1 MALFET
7 AQTNFR
13 RRLTRAIALPL
24 ILMLALCGI
33 LLLQLTHLLSVTR
46 WVDHTNQVI
55 AQANY
60 TQRLLLDME
69 TGIRGYIVTGN
80 PDFLAPYRQSSLLI
94 DPAFNDLGSLI
105 SDNPRQIQRLKELR
119 AIYEQWNRSAPS
131 QIARQQRNGDYQFS
145 VFNTRKQ
152 LMDAMRGQIASFIR
166 TEEVLRDARTD
177 TAQKTTYLTIGSTLG
192 LTVGLGSL
200 LALFTSRQLMA
211 VSKTYKH
218 ALAIAQEQTNAL
230 RRSAQRLEALHK
242 IDRAILAA
250 HSRAELVRAA
260 LSRMRRLVPCQQA
273 FVVLFNF
280 ETGIAQVIAGSVNGD
295 LWFKEGATLPIDE
308 FVPGFVLGQ
317 QRPCSVEDI
326 RALKACPPVIQ
337 RMGQGQGICMTVP
350 LRVGEHLLGELILSS
365 TESAT
370 FNPEHQ
376 EIASEVA
383 DQLAIAMQQAELR
396 EQLEQNNAQLEQR
409 VSDRTVRLQEA
420 NAELEA
426 FAYSVSHDL
435 RAPLRAMQGFSHA
448 LLEDYGDSLDTI
460 GQDYAQ
466 RIITA
471 AQRMDTL
478 IQDLLDYSRLS
489 RTEIRLQPIHLEAVV
504 VEVLAQLEP
513 ELRQKQAQVTV
524 EPSLPQ
530 VIGHRIT
537 LIQVLTN
544 LLINAIKFIAPGV
557 QPQVRVWAE
566 VTERGE
572 AEGQGIVETRVE
584 TRAIASRAEEPESH
598 QPSASF
604 QFWVRL
610 WIEDNGIGIAPE
622 HQQRI
627 FRVFERLHGIET
639 YPGTGIGLAIVRKG
653 LERMGGYAGVESQA
667 GEGSRFWIDLPKA
680 RDEC

>member
-7 AQTNFR
+7 AQNNFR
-13 RRLTRAIALPL
+13 HRLTRAIALPL
-24 ILMLALCGI
+24 ILMLVLSGI
-33 LLLQLTHLLSVTR
+33 LFLQLNHLLSVTR
-46 WVDHTNQVI
+46 WVDHTDRVI

-69 TGIRGYIVTGN
+69 SGIRGYLVTGN
-80 PDFLAPYRQSSLLI
+80 PSFLAPYQASSLLI
-94 DPAFNDLGSLI
+94 DPAFNDLRSLI

-119 AIYEQWNRSAPS
+119 AIYEQWNRYAPS
-131 QIARQQRNGDYQFS
+131 QIARKQRNSNYEFS
-145 VFNTRKQ
+145 VFNTRRQ
-152 LMDAMRGQIASFIR
+152 LMDAMRVQLASFIR
-166 TEEVLRDARTD
+166 TEEVLRDVRTD
-177 TAQKTTYLTIGSTLG
+177 NAQKTTYLTIGSTLG

-200 LALFTSRQLMA
+200 LALFTSRQLMGVA
-211 VSKTYKH
+211 KTYKH

-230 RRSAQRLEALHK
+230 RRSAQRLEALHE
-242 IDRAILAA
+242 IDQAILAA
-250 HSRAELVRAA
+250 HSRAALIRAA
-260 LSRMRRLVPCQQA
+260 LSRMRRLVPCQQS

-280 ETGIAQVIAGSVNGD
+280 ETGVAQVIAGSVNGD
-295 LWFKEGATLPIDE
+295 LPFQEGATLQVDE

-317 QRPCSVEDI
+317 QRTYSLENA
-326 RALKACPPVIQ
+326 ALNRCPPAMK
-337 RMGQGQGICMTVP
+337 RMGEGQSSCMTVP
-350 LRVGEHLLGELILSS
+350 LRVEENLLGELILSA
-365 TESAT
+365 TEPAT

-376 EIASEVA
+376 EIATEVA
-383 DQLAIAMQQAELR
+383 NQLAIAMQQAELR

-409 VSDRTVRLQEA
+409 VSDRTVQLQEA

-448 LLEDYGDSLDTI
+448 LLEDYSDSLDAI

-471 AQRMDTL
+471 SQRMDTL

-513 ELRQKQAQVTV
+513 ELRQKQVQVTV
-524 EPSLPQ
+524 EPPLPQ
-530 VIGHRIT
+530 IVGHRTT

-544 LLINAIKFIAPGV
+544 LLNNAIKFIAPGV

-566 VTERGE
+566 VRERGE
-572 AEGQGIVETRVE
+572 AEEQGIVE
-584 TRAIASRAEEPESH
+584 TRAIASTAEEPESN
-598 QPSASF
+598 QPSASS

-627 FRVFERLHGIET
+627 FRVFERLHGIES

-653 LERMGGYAGVESQA
+653 LERMGGHAGVESQA

>member
-7 AQTNFR
+7 AQANFR

-24 ILMLALCGI
+24 LLMLALCGI
-33 LLLQLTHLLSVTR
+33 LLLQLTHLLSVTQS
-46 WVDHTNQVI
+46 VDHTDRVI

-69 TGIRGYIVTGN
+69 SGIRGYLITSN
-80 PDFLAPYRQSSLLI
+80 PDFLAPYRKSSLLI
-94 DPAFNDLGSLI
+94 DSAFNDLRDLI
-105 SDNPRQIQRLKELR
+105 SDNPRQVQRLKELQT
-119 AIYEQWNRSAPS
+119 IYQQWNRYAPS
-131 QIARQQRNGDYQFS
+131 QIARKQRSGDYQFS
-145 VFNTRKQ
+145 VLNTRKQ
-152 LMDAMRGQIASFIR
+152 LMDAMRGQLAWFIQ

-177 TAQKTTYLTIGSTLG
+177 TAQKTTQLTIGSTIG

-211 VSKTYKH
+211 VSKSYKH
-218 ALAIAQEQTNAL
+218 ALAIAQEQTEAL
-230 RRSAQRLEALHK
+230 RRSAQRLEALHE

-280 ETGIAQVIAGSVNGD
+280 ETGVAQVIAGSVNED
-295 LWFKEGATLPIDE
+295 LPFKEGATLPIDE
-308 FVPGFVLGQ
+308 FLPGFVLGQ
-317 QRPCSVEDI
+317 QRPFAVEDI
-326 RALKACPPVIQ
+326 GALNACSAAMKRV
-337 RMGQGQGICMTVP
+337 GEEQGICITVP
-350 LRVGEHLLGELILSS
+350 LRVEENLLGELILSA
-365 TESAT
+365 TEPTT

-396 EQLEQNNAQLEQR
+396 EQLEQYNAQLEQR
-409 VSDRTVRLQEA
+409 VSDRTVQLQEA

-435 RAPLRAMQGFSHA
+435 RAPLRAMQGFSYA
-448 LLEDYGDSLDTI
+448 LLEDYGDSFDAI

-466 RIITA
+466 RIVTA

-478 IQDLLDYSRLS
+478 IQDLLDYSRLN
-489 RTEIRLQPIHLEAVV
+489 RAEIRLQPIHLEAVV
-504 VEVLAQLEP
+504 VEVLAQIES
-513 ELRQKQAQVTV
+513 ELRQKQAQVLV
-524 EPSLPQ
+524 QKPLLQ
-530 VIGHRIT
+530 VIGHRTT

-544 LLINAIKFIAPGV
+544 LLNNAIKFVPPGV

-566 VTERGE
+566 DRESSV
-572 AEGQGIVETRVE
+572 AEEQPIVE
-584 TRAIASRAEEPESH
+584 TRAIASRAEEPKSN
-598 QPSASF
+598 QPSANS
-604 QFWVRL
+604 QYWVRL

-627 FRVFERLHGIET
+627 FRVFERLHGIES

-667 GEGSRFWIDLPKA
+667 GQGSRFWIDLPKV

>member
-13 RRLTRAIALPL
+13 RRLTRAIALPF
-24 ILMLALCGI
+24 ILMLALSGI
-33 LLLQLTHLLSVTR
+33 LFLQLNHLLSVTR
-46 WVDHTNQVI
+46 WVDHTDRVI

-69 TGIRGYIVTGN
+69 SGIRGYLVTGN
-80 PDFLAPYRQSSLLI
+80 PSFLAPYQASSLLI
-94 DPAFNDLGSLI
+94 DPAFNDLRSLI

-119 AIYEQWNRSAPS
+119 AIYEQWNRYAPS
-131 QIARQQRNGDYQFS
+131 QIARKQRSGDYQFS
-145 VFNTRKQ
+145 VFNTRRH
-152 LMDAMRGQIASFIR
+152 LMDAMRVQLASFIE
-166 TEEVLRDARTD
+166 TEEVLRDVRTD
-177 TAQKTTYLTIGSTLG
+177 TAQKTTQLTIGSTLG

-200 LALFTSRQLMA
+200 LALFTNRQLIA
-211 VSKTYKH
+211 VAKTYKH
-218 ALAIAQEQTNAL
+218 ALAIAQEQTEAL
-230 RRSAQRLEALHK
+230 RRSAQRLEALHQ

-250 HSRAELVRAA
+250 HSPAEVVRAA
-260 LSRMRRLVPCQQA
+260 LSRMQRLVPCQQA
-273 FVVLFNF
+273 FVVLFHF
-280 ETGIAQVIAGSVNGD
+280 ETGIAHVIAGTVNGD
-295 LWFKEGATLPIDE
+295 FPFPEGATLQIDE
-308 FVPGFVLGQ
+308 FLPGFVLGQ
-317 QRPCSVEDI
+317 QRSYSVENATI
-326 RALKACPPVIQ
+326 NRCPPAIK
-337 RMGQGQGICMTVP
+337 RMGEGQSNCMTIP
-350 LRVGEHLLGELILSS
+350 LRVEENLLGELILSA
-365 TESAT
+365 TEPTT

-376 EIASEVA
+376 EIAREVA

-396 EQLEQNNAQLEQR
+396 EQLEQYNAQLEQR
-409 VSDRTVRLQEA
+409 VSDRTVQLQEA

-435 RAPLRAMQGFSHA
+435 RAPLRAMQGFSSA
-448 LLEDYGDSLDTI
+448 LLEDYGDSFDVI

-466 RIITA
+466 RIVTA
-471 AQRMDTL
+471 AQRMDIL

-504 VEVLAQLEP
+504 IEVLAQLEP
-513 ELRQKQAQVTV
+513 EVRQKQVQVAV
-524 EPSLPQ
+524 ESPLPQ
-530 VIGHRIT
+530 VVGHRTT

-544 LLINAIKFIAPGV
+544 LLNNAMKFIAPGV

-566 VTERGE
+566 VRERGE
-572 AEGQGIVETRVE
+572 AEEQGIVETRVE
-584 TRAIASRAEEPESH
+584 TRAIASIAEESESH
-598 QPSASF
+598 QPSANS
-604 QFWVRL
+604 QLWVRL

-627 FRVFERLHGIET
+627 FRVFERLHGIES

-667 GEGSRFWIDLPKA
+667 NQGSRFWIDLPKA